1 MIYNLDREIL
11 ESGDIMSKKLSI
23 FDITGPI
30 MIGPSSSH
38 TAGACRLGFSARKI
52 LGEEVKSITF
62 HLYGSFKATLEGHGT
77 DRALLGGVLGFLPDD
92 ERIKDSFK
100 IANERNVKYKFV
112 KEDEQPDHPNTV
124 KIELIGKSNRKRTI
138 KGQSVGGGN
147 ILITQID
154 QTNLQIDGKYDTLV
168 TRHWDRVGIVQEVTG
183 ILYKNN
189 INIAQMSLY
198 REDVNDRAYMII
210 DVDDKINPEC
220 LEAVLA
226 VEKMEYAIIIEKLY

>member
-1 MIYNLDREIL
+1 
-11 ESGDIMSKKLSI
+11 MSKKLSV

-38 TAGACRLGFSARKI
+38 TAGACRLGYAARKI
-52 LGEEVKSITF
+52 LGEKPSSATF
-62 HLYGSFKATLEGHGT
+62 YLYGSFKATLEGHGT
-77 DRALLGGVLGFLPDD
+77 DRALLGGVLGFMPDD
-92 ERIKDSFK
+92 ERIRESFK
-100 IANERNVKYKFV
+100 IAKDNNLVYKYI
-112 KEDEQPDHPNTV
+112 KEDDQANHPNTV
-124 KIELIGKSNRKRTI
+124 RIELVGVSGNKRVI
-138 KGQSVGGGN
+138 KGHSVGGGN

-198 REDVNDRAYMII
+198 REDVNDQAYMII

-220 LEAVLA
+220 LEAILNVD
-226 VEKMEYAIIIEKLY
+226 KMQYAIIIEKLY